1 MSGESLDVKWD
12 TYSSHWLEALK
23 DLKDTNFLSDVSILC
38 EENTRF
44 EAHKLV
50 LSSCSSVLRNIIEL
64 LPAANSAVLYFHGIN
79 GNTMNSLLEFMYQGR
94 TVSRQADLKD
104 FIEVANKFCL
114 KGVALNNLTIPLLDQ
129 ERDYPRE
136 QLLIKN
142 ETENSIL
149 NEFEQLVSD
158 EKCNLATSLQADTE
172 PQGNS
177 QKKEPLFPCTL
188 CKYEAT
194 QQGHL
199 KNHVRAVH
207 ERIKDVCKQCNK
219 EFADRS
225 NLKKHIRIVHEKVR
239 YKCDH
244 CDKDFKHQPALSSHM
259 RSLHEG
265 IIKEKK
271 FECEQCREKY
281 MSAASL
287 KQHIES
293 KHLGIKYTCERCGKK
308 VSSRST
314 LLMHEKHFCQNLKN

>member
-1 MSGESLDVKWD
+1 MSGETLDVKWD
-12 TYSSHWLEALK
+12 TYSSHWLEAFK

-38 EENTRF
+38 EDNTRF

-50 LSSCSSVLRNIIEL
+50 LSTCSSVLKNIIEL
-64 LPAANSAVLYFHGIN
+64 LPAVSCAVLYFHGIN

-94 TVSRQADLKD
+94 TICSQQDLKD
-104 FIEVANKFCL
+104 FIEVANKFSL
-114 KGVALNNLTIPLLDQ
+114 KGVALNNLTLPLLGQ
-129 ERDYPRE
+129 EKDYPRE
-136 QLLIKN
+136 QLLMKK

-158 EKCNLATSLQADTE
+158 EQCNLATSLHEAEQ
-172 PQGNS
+172 QKNS
-177 QKKEPLFPCTL
+177 QEKEPLFPCTL
-188 CKYEAT
+188 CKYKAT

-207 ERIKDVCKQCNK
+207 ERIKDVCEQCNK

-239 YKCDH
+239 YKCDQ
-244 CDKDFKHQPALSSHM
+244 CDKDFKHQPALSAHM

-265 IIKEKK
+265 FIKEKK
-271 FECEQCREKY
+271 FECEQCGEKY

-287 KQHIES
+287 KQHTES
-293 KHLGIKYTCERCGKK
+293 KHLGIKYTCEKCGKK

-314 LLMHEKHFCQNLKN
+314 LVLHEKHFCQNLNN